1 MPVLIPISGII
12 GIEPQ
17 ATAAYVREELQ
28 KAAGEDVEYTISS
41 PGGIIY
47 EGLEIFNLFD
57 DYPGQTTSRIIGMA
71 ASMASVIPLAAK
83 KRIAK
88 SNAVMMIHDALI
100 PVGIAP
106 SKELRKA
113 ADVGDGL
120 SNILAEIYAK
130 ATGKTVAEMRESMVE
145 ERYLYGRAIADFGFV
160 AEIDEIGVTAPV
172 IEAKAIIDAKAQVAL
187 CIEQVNTQEFD
198 MTRAAALITINT
210 QPTGK
215 KPTKSPEPPAANN
228 PQGANMDITQFLA
241 FLENHPEAKAF
252 FTAYQAENRVDFEK
266 IPLAKLLEKAPMAK
280 AEHDQIVT
288 DAKAALES
296 EKINK
301 ADVKFIAGILS
312 SEAYSGNKALSE
324 AGKRALCQETT
335 IDIFKMF
342 VAQADQFNEM
352 KKDLQIKQN
361 QPGATIGDHTQG
373 AGGGKS
379 KDEVLAQAQAQGQ
392 SMGTAKRED
401 K

>member
-1 MPVLIPISGII
+1 MPKIIAISGEI
-12 GIEPQ
+12 GWDVWPDQI
-17 ATAAYVREELQ
+17 REQLAE
-28 KAAGEDVEYTISS
+28 AAGEEIEVQISS
-41 PGGIIY
+41 PGGYIY
-47 EGLEIFNLFD
+47 DGLEIFNLIRR
-57 DYPGQTTSRIIGMA
+57 YPGKTTTVATGLA
-71 ASMASVIPLAAK
+71 ASMASYLLMAGDVK
-83 KRIAK
+83 KAT
-88 SNAVMMIHDALI
+88 SNAIFMIHNARVYSYGDQNEHRKTANVLE
-100 PVGIAP
+100 GMSNLL
-106 SKELRKA
+106 SKEYQSQTKKEKVEITKMMDEETFLF
-113 ADVGDGL
+113 GDE
-120 SNILAEIYAK
+120 ILASGFVDEIIE
-130 ATGKTVAEMRESMVE
+130 VEDVE
-145 ERYLYGRAIADFGFV
+145 EAEKDDLVIAAMLKV
-160 AEIDEIGVTAPV
+160 
-172 IEAKAIIDAKAQVAL
+172 EAVFEKIRSKPEDINKIAAS
-187 CIEQVNTQEFD
+187 
-198 MTRAAALITINT
+198 MTT

-215 KPTKSPEPPAANN
+215 KPTQSPEPPATNN
-228 PQGANMDITQFLA
+228 PQGANMDITKFLA

-266 IPLAKLLEKAPMAK
+266 IPLTELLEKAPAAK

-312 SEAYSGNKALSE
+312 SEAYAGNKALAE
-324 AGKRALCQETT
+324 AGQRVLCQETT

-352 KKDLQIKQN
+352 KKDLQIKNN
-361 QPGATIGDHTQG
+361 QPPKTPGDPSQG

-392 SMGTAKRED
+392 SMGTAKKED